1 MPPSVS
7 FLIIIKC
14 HSLFFIINLQAW
26 PATILKKRP
35 WHRCLAVNFAKFLR
49 TPFNIEQLWWL
60 LLKIKMFTLA
70 LFIFEKSKVNKNK
83 SSFDAL
89 FKNKQNLFVE
99 FSKFFYSFV
108 SWHLLMLVSFE

>member
-1 MPPSVS
+1 M
-7 FLIIIKC
+7 
-14 HSLFFIINLQAW
+14 
-26 PATILKKRP
+26 
-35 WHRCLAVNFAKFLR
+35 NFAKFLR
-49 TPFNIEQLWWL
+49 TPFIIEQFWWL

-99 FSKFFYSFV
+99 FSNFFYFV